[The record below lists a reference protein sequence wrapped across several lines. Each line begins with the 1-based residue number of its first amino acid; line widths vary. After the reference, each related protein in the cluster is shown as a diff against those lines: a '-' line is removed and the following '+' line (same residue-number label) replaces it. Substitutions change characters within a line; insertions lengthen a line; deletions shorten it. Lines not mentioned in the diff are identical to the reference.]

1 MLYYP
6 LDSWF
11 IRTTA
16 LRDKMIEL
24 NKTIRWKPNRPARAA
39 SANGSKGWWTGTF
52 RARASGNPL
61 PVWATEDYSEV
72 KCIGSVEELMA
83 EIEKSIAA
91 V

>member
-16 LRDKMIEL
+16 A
-24 NKTIRWKPNRPARAA
+24 ARADDRTEQDDPLETRIDRR
-39 SANGSKGWWTGTF
+39 TGRFGKWLEGLVDWNLSRSRFWGT
-52 RARASGNPL
+52 PL

-72 KCIGSVEELMA
+72 KCIGSVEELMT
-83 EIEKSIAA
+83 EIEQ
-91 V
+91 VR